1 MELTLKQ
8 KTAFGI
14 GAVGKDMVYALSASY
29 VMYYYQ
35 DVLGLSASFVGVVLM
50 AARFFDAF
58 NDPFMGV
65 LVAKTR
71 TRWGRFRPW
80 IFSGTLLNALVLYA
94 LFAAPVLDEA
104 ALMVY
109 FSVVYIL
116 WGVTYT
122 MMDIPYWSMIPAVT
136 RTPKDRENLS
146 MVGRTCAG
154 VGSAL
159 IAMFTMLLVG
169 ALGGNSERAGFRWVA
184 LIVSVLFVVTE
195 LVCCAA
201 MRETTPSEMK
211 TATVKEMFSALFRN
225 DQAMVVV
232 GSIVLINSAL
242 YLTSNFIIYFF
253 KYDLGGAGWKATYTL
268 FSTVGGAAQI
278 LGMMVLYPLLRKKFS
293 STQVFHLSLVLALC
307 GYGTLLVFC
316 LTGLSHSLVL
326 ALCGYGTL
334 LVFCLT
340 GLSHS
345 LALLCIPGV
354 VVFACN
360 GMLSVL
366 TTLFLSNSVDYGQLK
381 TGRREESVIFSMQ
394 TFVVKAASGVA
405 VFLTGIGLDLIGLVG
420 NTEETGPVA
429 VQSAGTLLGLRLMMT
444 VLPMLVLAGVLVLF
458 RRKFVLT
465 DARAAEIS
473 AQLHGEETHH
483 D

>member
-1 MELTLKQ
+1 MKLTASQ
-8 KTAFGI
+8 KAAFGI

-35 DVLGLSASFVGVVLM
+35 DVLGLSATFVGLILM
-50 AARFFDAF
+50 IARVFDAL

-71 TRWGRFRPW
+71 SKWGRFRPW
-80 IFSGTLLNALVLYA
+80 ILSGTVLNALVLYA
-94 LFAAPVLDEA
+94 LFAAPVLEGA
-104 ALMVY
+104 GMMVY

-136 RTPKDRENLS
+136 TTPADRENLS
-146 MVGRTCAG
+146 VVGRTCAG
-154 VGSAL
+154 VGSAM

-169 ALGGNSERAGFRWVA
+169 ALGGSSERSGFRYVA
-184 LIVSVLFVVTE
+184 LIVAAIFVVTE
-195 LVCCAA
+195 IICCAK
-201 MRETTPSEMK
+201 MKETTNTEMK
-211 TATVKEMFSALFRN
+211 TASVGEMFKALFSN
-225 DQAMVVV
+225 DQAIVVV
-232 GSIVLINSAL
+232 LSIVLINSAL

-253 KYDLGGAGWKATYTL
+253 KYDFGGEGWKASYTL
-268 FSTVGGAAQI
+268 FSTIGGAAQI
-278 LGMMVLYPLLRKKFS
+278 LGMMVLYPLLRKKLS
-293 STQVFHLSLVLALC
+293 NTGVFNLSLVLALC
-307 GYGTLLVFC
+307 GYGLLLVLC
-316 LTGLSHSLVL
+316 LVGFSGNLI
-326 ALCGYGTL
+326 ALC
-334 LVFCLT
+334 V
-340 GLSHS
+340 
-345 LALLCIPGV
+345 PGI

-366 TTLFLSNSVDYGQLK
+366 TTLFLSNSVDYGEMK

-429 VQSAGTLLGLRLMMT
+429 AQSAGTLMGLRLMMT
-444 VLPMLVLAGVLVLF
+444 VLPMVVLAVALALF
-458 RRKFVLT
+458 RKKFLLT
-465 DARAAEIS
+465 DEKAAQISRELKERA
-473 AQLHGEETHH
+473 HG
-483 D
+483 

>member
-146 MVGRTCAG
+146 MVGTHLCRRWFGSYRHVHHAAG
-154 VGSAL
+154 GSPWRRQRARWL
-159 IAMFTMLLVG
+159 P
-169 ALGGNSERAGFRWVA
+169 LGGIDRSG
-184 LIVSVLFVVTE
+184 
-195 LVCCAA
+195 
-201 MRETTPSEMK
+201 
-211 TATVKEMFSALFRN
+211 
-225 DQAMVVV
+225 
-232 GSIVLINSAL
+232 
-242 YLTSNFIIYFF
+242 NFCS
-253 KYDLGGAGWKATYTL
+253 D
-268 FSTVGGAAQI
+268 
-278 LGMMVLYPLLRKKFS
+278 R
-293 STQVFHLSLVLALC
+293 
-307 GYGTLLVFC
+307 
-316 LTGLSHSLVL
+316 
-326 ALCGYGTL
+326 
-334 LVFCLT
+334 
-340 GLSHS
+340 
-345 LALLCIPGV
+345 
-354 VVFACN
+354 
-360 GMLSVL
+360 
-366 TTLFLSNSVDYGQLK
+366 
-381 TGRREESVIFSMQ
+381 
-394 TFVVKAASGVA
+394 
-405 VFLTGIGLDLIGLVG
+405 
-420 NTEETGPVA
+420 
-429 VQSAGTLLGLRLMMT
+429 
-444 VLPMLVLAGVLVLF
+444 AGVLHF
-458 RRKFVLT
+458 HERNHP
-465 DARAAEIS
+465 
-473 AQLHGEETHH
+473 Q
-483 D
+483 